1 MAVREADH
9 PITSLMTRVVSD
21 VAYLL
26 QTEIRLA
33 KTEVGEKIAVVTN
46 AGSLLGIAVV
56 LFLPALFVLMLA
68 AVRWLQVA
76 GLPDRWGLLLVGIV
90 VVAIAAVLAV
100 LGVKRLK
107 GPNLIPQRTVEQ
119 VSADLTVAK
128 EHL

>member
-33 KTEVGEKIAVVTN
+33 KSEVGEKIAVVTN